1 VNVAGVITV
10 FGVKPSIAPKQVS
23 DARNFAMLCH
33 ILSLA
38 GLVIPF
44 GNVIG
49 PLVMWLVKR
58 DDPFVDEHGKE
69 SVNFQISVTI
79 YSVAIM
85 VLMFV
90 LIFASEIAFVLL
102 ILAMVVGFVLEI
114 VVVVRA
120 ALKASRGESYRYP
133 LSFRFIR

>member
-1 VNVAGVITV
+1 VITV
-10 FGVKPSIAPKQVS
+10 FGVQPSITPKQVS
-23 DARNFAMLCH
+23 DARNYAMLCH

-49 PLVMWLVKR
+49 PLVIWLIKR

-79 YSVAIM
+79 YSIVIM
-85 VLMFV
+85 FLMFF
-90 LIFASEIAFVLL
+90 LIFASELVFVLAIMALIAAFVLEL
-102 ILAMVVGFVLEI
+102 VF
-114 VVVVRA
+114 VVRG
-120 ALKASRGESYRYP
+120 ALAASRGEPYRYP
-133 LSFRFIR
+133 LSIRFIR